1 MFLCS
6 WYNLLLYYTTY
17 IIINIKNFINIK
29 TNKTKTKTHIKYNNS
44 LKSVVVRRLNEQHLI
59 QSLAAN
65 TKETILFWLASHGGW
80 REMPLNLT
88 FWVVS

>member
-59 QSLAAN
+59 QSLGAN